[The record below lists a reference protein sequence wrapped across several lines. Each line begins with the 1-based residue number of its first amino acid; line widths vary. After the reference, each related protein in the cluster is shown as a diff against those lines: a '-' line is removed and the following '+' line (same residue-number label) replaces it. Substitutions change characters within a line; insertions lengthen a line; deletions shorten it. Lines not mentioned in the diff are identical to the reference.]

1 MTDIVT
7 KLRGDKGIWA
17 IVFLLAIISFLPVY
31 SASTNL
37 VYVIGK
43 GSTLGYLIKHLGHLF
58 LGFTI
63 IYFVHKVPYHYFKAL
78 SIFGIPIV
86 IVLLLYTLYQGTTID
101 GANASRWI
109 RIPFVG
115 IGFQTSTFA
124 FTVLM
129 VYVARYLAK
138 IDGKDITFKESF
150 LELWLP
156 VFGILIL
163 ILPANFSTA
172 ALIFAMVC
180 MLVYVGYYPL
190 KYLGSIVALGL
201 MCLIFFVLVAKAF
214 PDAMPNRVKTWE
226 NRIERFFDDTPNPD
240 DNYQIEKA
248 KIAIASGGIKGLGP
262 GKSVQKNFLP
272 QSSSDFIFAIIVE
285 EYGLIGAVG
294 IIFLYMLLFVRFI
307 INAHKAST
315 LFGKLLIIGLGF
327 PIIFQALINM
337 MVAVELLPVT
347 GQTLPLIS
355 AGGTSIWMTCAA
367 IGIILSVTKKDEE
380 VALDL
385 EDKLKREEALQRIV
399 DREIDSELGE
409 FSIDDTSENNKNP
422 LEPIL
427 NK

>member
-17 IVFLLAIISFLPVY
+17 IVFLLALISFLPVY

-63 IYFVHKVPYHYFKAL
+63 IYFVHKVPYHYFRAL

-138 IDGKDITFKESF
+138 IDGKDIAFKESF

-180 MLVYVGYYPL
+180 MLV
-190 KYLGSIVALGL
+190 
-201 MCLIFFVLVAKAF
+201 
-214 PDAMPNRVKTWE
+214 
-226 NRIERFFDDTPNPD
+226 
-240 DNYQIEKA
+240 
-248 KIAIASGGIKGLGP
+248 
-262 GKSVQKNFLP
+262 
-272 QSSSDFIFAIIVE
+272 
-285 EYGLIGAVG
+285 
-294 IIFLYMLLFVRFI
+294 
-307 INAHKAST
+307 
-315 LFGKLLIIGLGF
+315 
-327 PIIFQALINM
+327 
-337 MVAVELLPVT
+337 
-347 GQTLPLIS
+347 
-355 AGGTSIWMTCAA
+355 
-367 IGIILSVTKKDEE
+367 
-380 VALDL
+380 
-385 EDKLKREEALQRIV
+385 
-399 DREIDSELGE
+399 
-409 FSIDDTSENNKNP
+409 
-422 LEPIL
+422 
-427 NK
+427 